1 MPVSLRI
8 IVAALL
14 VAIVPQASA
23 FAQWRQGATRG
34 LFGEREFG
42 RPLKPRESRFGSG
55 LERGP
60 SGNFVGRANTDR
72 ETMSRSRAPAPREA
86 PSLTPPEAYDL
97 EPDMVPGYLA
107 EQARRLA
114 EVQSQGQP
122 QPAAPMP
129 GQPVPYPPQQP
140 VLPAQPAQP
149 SLAPGIPGPS
159 REELRTSPDRWFR
172 GGTNPSQP
180 GQSGQPGVS
189 AQSARPSG
197 NAMITAPPA
206 LGRSYLATPT
216 LGPVATPGPAALR
229 GQAALSGVPLGARIT
244 RQLGP
249 RATSPISAVQQGGT
263 VTLQGRVATEGDRAV
278 AEQMARFEP
287 GVRSVVNQ
295 ISVEAAQPAP

>member
-1 MPVSLRI
+1 MRVSLRI

-14 VAIVPQASA
+14 VATISQSSA
-23 FAQWRQGATRG
+23 LAQWRQGTTRG

-42 RPLKPRESRFGSG
+42 RPLKPRESRFSSG

-60 SGNFVGRANTDR
+60 SGNFIGRTNTDR
-72 ETMSRSRAPAPREA
+72 GTTFRSPVPAQPEA
-86 PSLTPPEAYDL
+86 PPLIPPEAYNL

-114 EVQSQGQP
+114 EMQSQAQP

-129 GQPVPYPPQQP
+129 GQPAPYPPEQP
-140 VLPAQPAQP
+140 VLPSQPAQP

-172 GGTNPSQP
+172 GGTGPSQP
-180 GQSGQPGVS
+180 
-189 AQSARPSG
+189 AQSAQPAQPG
-197 NAMITAPPA
+197 GAAMLTAPPA

-216 LGPVATPGPAALR
+216 LGPVAAPGPAPLR

-249 RATSPISAVQQGGT
+249 RATSPISAIYQGDT
-263 VTLQGRVATEGDRAV
+263 VTLQGRVATEGDRVV

>member
-1 MPVSLRI
+1 MRVSLRI

-14 VAIVPQASA
+14 VATISQSSA
-23 FAQWRQGATRG
+23 LAQWRQGTTRG

-42 RPLKPRESRFGSG
+42 RPLKPRESRFSSG

-60 SGNFVGRANTDR
+60 SGNFIGRTNTDR
-72 ETMSRSRAPAPREA
+72 GTTFRSPVPAQPEA
-86 PSLTPPEAYDL
+86 PPLIPPEAYNL

-114 EVQSQGQP
+114 EMQSQAQP

-129 GQPVPYPPQQP
+129 GQPAPYPPEQP

-149 SLAPGIPGPS
+149 SLAPGLPGPS
-159 REELRTSPDRWFR
+159 REEMRTSPDRWFR
-172 GGTNPSQP
+172 SGTGPSQP
-180 GQSGQPGVS
+180 AQAAQPGVS
-189 AQSARPSG
+189 AQPAQPG
-197 NAMITAPPA
+197 GAAMLTAPSA

-216 LGPVATPGPAALR
+216 LGPVATPGPAPLR

-249 RATSPISAVQQGGT
+249 RATSPISAIYQGDT
-263 VTLQGRVATEGDRAV
+263 VTLQGRVATEGDRVV